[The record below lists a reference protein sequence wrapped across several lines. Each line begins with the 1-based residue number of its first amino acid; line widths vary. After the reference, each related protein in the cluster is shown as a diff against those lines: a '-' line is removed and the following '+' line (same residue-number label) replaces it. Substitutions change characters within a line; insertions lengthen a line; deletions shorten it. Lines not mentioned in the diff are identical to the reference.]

1 MKKKKK
7 QYECITDHNLDPREI
22 ESEDLMDNF
31 TRTNVDIESITE
43 DEYYE
48 AFD

>member
-7 QYECITDHNLDPREI
+7 QYECITDGSLNPMET

-31 TRTNVDIESITE
+31 TRTNVDVESVSE
-43 DEYYE
+43 EEYRE
-48 AFD
+48 IFD